1 MEVNNQP
8 KLNTPAEVKSFPSN
22 SSSSAPARTEGR
34 RSYPQSGGFNRT
46 GSSGTAQKRPFDPNR
61 KRTFGPGQPKPNAGS
76 GSFSPNGGF
85 NRGARRPARD
95 GRKQDDEMSNLD
107 SAVIEVRRVTRVVR
121 GGKRMRFSALVV
133 VGDKAGRVGYG
144 LKKGMDYQE
153 AVAKATKKAKDSLV
167 KINITS
173 QASLPFP
180 MQFKYKS
187 ARLML
192 KPAAAGTGLIAG
204 GYLRPVLDLAG
215 IKNIYSK
222 LIGSRNKIV
231 GVQAAI
237 QALEKYKYV

>member
-8 KLNTPAEVKSFPSN
+8 KLNVAPEIKAACT
-22 SSSSAPARTEGR
+22 SSTTNTDGR
-34 RSYPQSGGFNRT
+34 RSYSQSSGGFNRT
-46 GSSGTAQKRPFDPNR
+46 GSSGAAQRRPFDPNK
-61 KRTFGPGQPKPNAGS
+61 KRAFGPGQNKPASTGGPNS
-76 GSFSPNGGF
+76 SNGGF
-85 NRGARRPARD
+85 NRGNRRTARD
-95 GRKQDDEMSNLD
+95 NRKQDDEMSNLD

-153 AVAKATKKAKDSLV
+153 AVAKATKKAKDSLI
-167 KINITS
+167 KINITDQS
-173 QASLPFP
+173 SLPFSV
-180 MQFKYKS
+180 QFKYKS
-187 ARLML
+187 ACLML
-192 KPAAAGTGLIAG
+192 KPASTGTGLIAG

>member
-8 KLNTPAEVKSFPSN
+8 KLNPAPEVKPNTNGGN
-22 SSSSAPARTEGR
+22 STGSENR
-34 RSYPQSGGFNRT
+34 RSYPQQTGFNKT
-46 GSSGTAQKRPFDPNR
+46 GSSGAAQRRPFDPNR
-61 KRTFGPGQPKPNAGS
+61 KRTFTPGQPRPNNAGGNSTPSS
-76 GSFSPNGGF
+76 GGGF
-85 NRGARRPARD
+85 NRGNRRPARD
-95 GRKQDDEMSNLD
+95 ARKQDDEMSNLD

-153 AVAKATKKAKDSLV
+153 AVAKATKKAKDSLI
-167 KINITS
+167 KINITDQS
-173 QASLPFP
+173 SLPFP
-180 MQFKYKS
+180 VQFKYKS
-187 ARLML
+187 ACLML
-192 KPAAAGTGLIAG
+192 KPASTGTGLIAG